1 MVIDIGAP
9 ARLRPRASR
18 PSSAR
23 MIGWGALGGTVLLAV
38 AGLTVRTLATETL
51 TAAPPSPLVRS
62 AQTPS
67 ADGPSPV
74 EPIDQTIARPEAG
87 TALAG
92 LSTLTVHE
100 RMPSLGPA
108 RPRFGSALKDT
119 DANGCDQRND
129 VLRRDLTRKTLQA
142 GTHGCAVATGTLHDP
157 YTGRKIK
164 FRRPSSGHV
173 SVRIDHLVSVR
184 DAWTKGAQNW
194 SAAKRTAFV
203 TDPLNLQAVSAEAI
217 SGKGGADASR
227 WLPEAAQYR
236 CTYVARQIVVKRKY
250 GIWVTAAERTAIA
263 GILADCKGQKLPRA
277 RLIELGGSPSTDST
291 APKPKS
297 QPPSPKPAS
306 AAN

>member
-1 MVIDIGAP
+1 
-9 ARLRPRASR
+9 
-18 PSSAR
+18 
-23 MIGWGALGGTVLLAV
+23 
-38 AGLTVRTLATETL
+38 
-51 TAAPPSPLVRS
+51 
-62 AQTPS
+62 
-67 ADGPSPV
+67 
-74 EPIDQTIARPEAG
+74 
-87 TALAG
+87 
-92 LSTLTVHE
+92 LS
-100 RMPSLGPA
+100 
-108 RPRFGSALKDT
+108 
-119 DANGCDQRND
+119 
-129 VLRRDLTRKTLQA
+129 
-142 GTHGCAVATGTLHDP
+142 DP

-164 FRRPSSGHV
+164 FGRPGGHV

-227 WLPEAAQYR
+227 WLPEAAPYR

-263 GILADCKGQKLPRA
+263 GVLAGCKGQKLPRA
-277 RLIELGGSPSTDST
+277 RLIELGGAPSTDAAAS
-291 APKPKS
+291 KPKS